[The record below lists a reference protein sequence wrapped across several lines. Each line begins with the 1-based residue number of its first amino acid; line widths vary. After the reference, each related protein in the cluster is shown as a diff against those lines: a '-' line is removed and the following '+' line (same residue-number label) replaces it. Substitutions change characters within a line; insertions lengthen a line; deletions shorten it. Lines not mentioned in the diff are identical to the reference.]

1 MANIASILRKWEYCD
16 IRLDS
21 PFGKVVF
28 DFIDEDEMMIRCHRI
43 NEDCDFIEVS
53 FDFLGRHA
61 HSGACVLFPEG
72 KKDWHE
78 GEFSFFNE
86 GDILFVKSDEFEY
99 VIRYAG
105 VDENG
110 LVIRDSVLTKDLEYR
125 SGKSALCYLGEVSA
139 VREASF
145 AEIAMLLQ
153 YMAKEK

>member
-1 MANIASILRKWEYCD
+1 
-16 IRLDS
+16 
-21 PFGKVVF
+21 
-28 DFIDEDEMMIRCHRI
+28 MMIRCHRI
-43 NEDCDFIEVS
+43 NEDVEFIEVG

-61 HSGACVLFPEG
+61 HSGECVLFPDD

-78 GEFSFFNE
+78 GEFSIFHE
-86 GDILFVKSDEFEY
+86 GDILFVKSDDFEY

-145 AEIAMLLQ
+145 AEVAMLLQ
-153 YMAKEK
+153 YMEKEK